1 MAKKMELEKAYDEA
15 SKANTIQ
22 ECQTILCTYIQ
33 CAE

>member
-22 ECQTILCTYIQ
+22 ECQTIYMYIHTV
-33 CAE
+33 C